1 MKNKHTLIIALV
13 LFATSLL
20 QPSIAQDGLNVPFS
34 QYGIGLTD
42 MPYNMPRAFGMGGT
56 IYSRSSRN
64 TVNPFNPASYAA
76 VESESFV
83 FDIGINIQN
92 SVLRGGNSRLPGAE
106 GSLAYLAVAFPIT
119 HWWKTSIGMLPFS
132 IVNYESVHTLY
143 DPLTDS
149 DVKTVYDGNGGVT
162 QFYWGNAFNITPR
175 LSFGFNVN
183 YLYGGITRAITY
195 QFQHNDSTYC
205 MNSRSQKNTQTSNL
219 LFDLGLQYSQPVGAK
234 HTLRF
239 GATCRLP
246 RTSTIKDQTLAY
258 TFLNYASTEYLFDT
272 IFPASDQP
280 NTYNSTLHQP
290 LTFGLG
296 LALERNNRWEIDLDA
311 YYAPKGDLSY
321 QEDPGHNI
329 FGATALRTTPNFR
342 VALGY
347 EWKGNPDAA
356 TYWGRIGLSA
366 GLYHNHGKLALQP
379 IGHDLTVLNET
390 GGGLA
395 VHLPMRKGRSLLTLA
410 LGYSSFGDASL
421 LRRDTFTFGI
431 AVGSCERWFVK
442 RKYN

>member
-64 TVNPFNPASYAA
+64 TVNPFNPAAYAA

-162 QFYWGNAFNITPR
+162 QFYSG
-175 LSFGFNVN
+175 
-183 YLYGGITRAITY
+183 
-195 QFQHNDSTYC
+195 
-205 MNSRSQKNTQTSNL
+205 TQ
-219 LFDLGLQYSQPVGAK
+219 P
-234 HTLRF
+234 
-239 GATCRLP
+239 
-246 RTSTIKDQTLAY
+246 
-258 TFLNYASTEYLFDT
+258 
-272 IFPASDQP
+272 SD
-280 NTYNSTLHQP
+280 
-290 LTFGLG
+290 
-296 LALERNNRWEIDLDA
+296 
-311 YYAPKGDLSY
+311 
-321 QEDPGHNI
+321 
-329 FGATALRTTPNFR
+329 
-342 VALGY
+342 
-347 EWKGNPDAA
+347 
-356 TYWGRIGLSA
+356 
-366 GLYHNHGKLALQP
+366 
-379 IGHDLTVLNET
+379 
-390 GGGLA
+390 
-395 VHLPMRKGRSLLTLA
+395 
-410 LGYSSFGDASL
+410 
-421 LRRDTFTFGI
+421 
-431 AVGSCERWFVK
+431 C
-442 RKYN
+442 